1 GIPADAHLFRVL
13 GVGAALG
20 RTFDDDASG
29 DSSSVVLSSGFWRRA
44 LGSDP
49 HAVGRRLVLNGR
61 SMTVIG
67 VMPRGFVLDRTEDIY
82 LPLDIRDDLARPEI
96 TRKQHWVLVIG
107 RLRPGVS
114 LEAGR
119 ADLAVVAHRLAVQY
133 PAADSGRN
141 AIVTPL
147 HERAAGTLR
156 TPLLLLQAA
165 AAIVLL
171 IACANLMNLTLSRTI
186 GRRQELALR
195 AALGAGRGR
204 IIRQLLTESLLL
216 AGAGGA
222 LGVALAIAATRA
234 LLAINPATLP
244 PLFAVGVD
252 RQVLAFS
259 VLLSVAAGAL
269 FGLIPALH
277 AMGAGVNDALKEG
290 GRGANATRS
299 GGGVRRVLVT
309 AQVALAVMLLVGAG
323 LLTRSFTELT
333 RVQLG
338 FDPAHVVTAQ
348 LRVSGPRYD
357 SVPTTNAFYDGV

>member
-1 GIPADAHLFRVL
+1 
-13 GVGAALG
+13 
-20 RTFDDDASG
+20 
-29 DSSSVVLSSGFWRRA
+29 
-44 LGSDP
+44 P

-119 ADLAVVAHRLAVQY
+119 ADLAVVAHRLAVH
-133 PAADSGRN
+133 D
-141 AIVTPL
+141 
-147 HERAAGTLR
+147 RAAGTLR

-338 FDPAHVVTAQ
+338 FDPAHVV
-348 LRVSGPRYD
+348 
-357 SVPTTNAFYDGV
+357 